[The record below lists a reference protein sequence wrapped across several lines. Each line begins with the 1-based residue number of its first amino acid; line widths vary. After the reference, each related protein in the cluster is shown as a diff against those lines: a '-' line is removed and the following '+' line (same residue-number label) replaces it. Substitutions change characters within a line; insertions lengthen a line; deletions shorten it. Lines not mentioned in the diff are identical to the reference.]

1 MSSISVYYGIEIPAK
16 DFDHLIIT
24 TEDHDSLPL
33 EVDVWSTYYPIDH
46 NPQELLQEDDPLYV
60 DDSSIIIF
68 NPPPTQLSRQANVVI
83 GVEVTTL
90 NSDQN
95 SDPRSNLLQ
104 WSNFD
109 SSDKSQID
117 DMIALI
123 CIDLQIPTIQQPKY
137 ITLPTTT
144 PPPQQQQEESND
156 NTDTDP
162 DPDPDPEL

>member
-33 EVDVWSTYYPIDH
+33 EVDVWSTYSAIDH
-46 NPQELLQEDDPLYV
+46 NPQELLQEGEPLYV
-60 DDSSIIIF
+60 DDSTIIIF

-90 NSDQN
+90 NSDEN
-95 SDPRSNLLQ
+95 SDPTSNLLE

-137 ITLPTTT
+137 ITLPTT
-144 PPPQQQQEESND
+144 PPPQQQQESNENT
-156 NTDTDP
+156 NTDSDHE
-162 DPDPDPEL
+162 ELQ